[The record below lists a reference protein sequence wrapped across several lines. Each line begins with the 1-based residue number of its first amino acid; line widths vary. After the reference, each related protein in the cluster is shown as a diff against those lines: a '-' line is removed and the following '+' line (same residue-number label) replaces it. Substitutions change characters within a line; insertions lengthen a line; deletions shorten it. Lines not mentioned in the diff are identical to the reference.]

1 MQNRKRFPFEIRG
14 CCSGQSKS
22 GMEAI
27 YNSGENSMEEEEKTR
42 IPRYHPHMPACYRR
56 LGEYDGMGRVDKTTE
71 TERPASPCRC
81 RETGM
86 GVMLPD
92 AETVYWMNMYPE
104 RVGRIQRR
112 IEEECDKMDYEG
124 SMIYDEFPDQVIL
137 KRISRNIY
145 EILVDEDWMEDNT
158 IDGEAREIEQEGTEL
173 SETAVFFPG
182 SSSLPPSGRPN
193 PPRHSAPHHRPPRPK
208 PPARPGCR
216 SGMCRSGGDWLQ
228 DMVDVLLFDEIQRR
242 RRSRWR

>member
-14 CCSGQSKS
+14 CCGGQSKS

-27 YNSGENSMEEEEKTR
+27 YNSGENSIEEEEKTR
-42 IPRYHPHMPACYRR
+42 IPRYHPYM
-56 LGEYDGMGRVDKTTE
+56 
-71 TERPASPCRC
+71 PASPCRC

-158 IDGEAREIEQEGTEL
+158 IDGEAREIQQEGTEL

-182 SSSLPPSGRPN
+182 FSSLPPSGKPN
-193 PPRHSAPHHRPPRPK
+193 PPRHSAPHHRPPQPK
-208 PPARPGCR
+208 PPTKPGCR